1 MQEVN
6 NRWYL
11 YVAHLW
17 HRGWSVIDVTDPTAP
32 EFCAFIPGPENT
44 WTIQVQV
51 AEDKMIAGLERIA
64 PGWGGADG
72 HPFTE
77 GFFIFD
83 VSAPTEPKNRS
94 FPNRQHGHASQFL
107 RRRQSGSCRSRRA
120 GFNRKN
126 LPHRRYRRSGRSA
139 RSRSLFIAGA
149 GARCNDERLEIFLP
163 RPGAYRR

>member
-32 EFCAFIPGPENT
+32 EYCSFIPGPENT

-51 AEDKMIAGLERIA
+51 AEGKMIAGLERIA

-83 VSAPTEPKNRS
+83 VSAPTEPKKI
-94 FPNRQHGHASQFL
+94 GHFQT
-107 RRRQSGSCRSRRA
+107 GSTGTHRNFYDGGNLVHAAA
-120 GFNRKN
+120 GAPELNRKN
-126 LPHRRYRRSGRSA
+126 LPHRRYRRSGQPT
-139 RSRSLFIAGA
+139 RSRPLFIAGA
-149 GARCNDERLEIFLP
+149 GTRCSDERT
-163 RPGAYRR
+163 